1 MERLRRLFEE
11 LGLDRVETFIASG
24 NVIFD
29 APRKGLESL
38 GTKIEAHLGKSLGY
52 EVATFVRTGAEVAA
66 VADHRAFP
74 EDAVRAAGAYCVAF
88 LGEPLGRAGT
98 AALMAL
104 RTDIDEFQ
112 VHGREVYWLCRR
124 KQSEST
130 FSNALFERKVG
141 VRATFRSLTTV
152 RKLAERLVVGGSGAP
167 RASR

>member
-52 EVATFVRTGAEVAA
+52 EVAA